1 MKKKFSII
9 LLVFL
14 FIVSTIGLP
23 LSINFCSMMDTPQVG
38 MCEMHSNDTAC
49 ETEIHH
55 IILKTELTRQDCC
68 KTEIID
74 KAISD
79 KYLQVDIH
87 KHNLNYN
94 IIAVINPNLTEN
106 IGSFVNSVHYFNDSS
121 PPSLSN
127 NHIYLSISILLI

>member
-9 LLVFL
+9 LVFL

-23 LSINFCSMMDTPQVG
+23 LSINFCSMMDTPQAGV
-38 MCEMHSNDTAC
+38 CEMHSNDRAC
-49 ETEIHH
+49 ETENHH
-55 IILKTELTRQDCC
+55 ILLKTELTRQDCC

-79 KYLQVDIH
+79 NYLQTDIQI
-87 KHNLNYN
+87 HNLNQN
-94 IIAVINPNLTEN
+94 IIAVINPNLAEN
-106 IGSFVNSVHYFNDSS
+106 NNSFVNLTYYFSDIS